1 MSELKS
7 ISLFD
12 TILYQARIPKYL
24 EDKDFMAVCNENTD
38 KAIKN
43 TQQKIDE
50 RNKKFKTDVKD
61 HGLSYHSGAEL
72 YKDDRFGEFELLI
85 RNTARNILED
95 QGFDLF

>member
-12 TILYQARIPKYL
+12 TILYQAHVPKYL
-24 EDKDFMAVCNENTD
+24 EDKDFIAVCNENTD

-43 TQQKIDE
+43 TQQKIDQ

-61 HGLSYHSGAEL
+61 HGCLIILDQNYIKIIGLVSLSC
-72 YKDDRFGEFELLI
+72 
-85 RNTARNILED
+85 
-95 QGFDLF
+95 

>member
-12 TILYQARIPKYL
+12 TILYQAHVPKYL

-43 TQQKIDE
+43 TQQKIDK

-72 YKDDRFGEFELLI
+72 YKDDRLYLKKKSKNGKGNLK
-85 RNTARNILED
+85 NPKM
-95 QGFDLF
+95 G